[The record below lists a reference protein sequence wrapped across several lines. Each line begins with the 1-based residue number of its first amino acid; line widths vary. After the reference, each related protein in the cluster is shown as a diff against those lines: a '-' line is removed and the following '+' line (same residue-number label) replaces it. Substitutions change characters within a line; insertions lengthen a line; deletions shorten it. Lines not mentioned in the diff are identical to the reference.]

1 MTSIYIITGASRG
14 IGFETALELAGKG
27 FHVLALARS
36 QEKLLSLKEQNPEKI
51 SVLPLDITEKP
62 SAQKVKDFL
71 VRNDFTITGLVH
83 NAGVLINKP
92 FTELSDADWAK
103 QIEVNMMAPVRL
115 TRELLPLF
123 EEHSHIVHIGSMG
136 GFQGSDK
143 FPGLAAYS
151 VTKGTLSILTECL
164 AVELQNEQVK
174 VNCLCLG
181 AVQTEMLNEAFPGL
195 TAPVEP
201 QEMGTYI
208 SDFLANGHKFYNGKV
223 LPVALHNP
231 T

>member
-1 MTSIYIITGASRG
+1 MASIYIITGASRG
-14 IGFETALELAGKG
+14 IGYETALELASKG
-27 FHVLALARS
+27 FNVLALARS
-36 QEKLLSLKEQNPEKI
+36 QEKLLSLEELNPEKI
-51 SVLPLDITEKP
+51 SILSLDITEKP

-71 VRNDFTITGLVH
+71 EQNDFTISGLVH

-92 FTELSDADWAK
+92 FAELSDADWMK

-123 EEHSHIVHIGSMG
+123 EKHSHIVHIGSMG

-143 FPGLAAYS
+143 FPGLSAYS
-151 VTKGTLSILTECL
+151 VTKGALSLLTECL

-181 AVQTEMLNEAFPGL
+181 AVQTEMLNEAFPGM

-201 QEMGTYI
+201 QEMGIYI
-208 SDFLANGHKFYNGKV
+208 SEFVKNGHKFYNGKV
-223 LPVALHNP
+223 LPVALQNP
-231 T
+231 S